1 MNICKDEAKFNNFRI
16 LLDSGY
22 SSTIV
27 TRIPIEKLNPK
38 KDTVMKWHKQ
48 PINITTNLKVNIYFT
63 LHELSA
69 TKTMTWNCHV
79 GDSSKGRYD
88 LILGR
93 YLLMELRLNI

>member
-38 KDTVMKWHKQ
+38 KDTV
-48 PINITTNLKVNIYFT
+48 
-63 LHELSA
+63 
-69 TKTMTWNCHV
+69 TWNCHV
-79 GDSSKGRYD
+79 GDSAKGRYD